1 MSNEI
6 LIKNNYGKNSMFFN
20 ATPLYRNRIESNIK
34 NGKDIGDSE
43 DFKIIM
49 ERTNNKFTLPNYLN
63 NFCKSKN
70 LKFIYVEKTTP
81 PKGFNV
87 INTGNIIFIDCSNI
101 LYKNP
106 NTGKFECREESILLH
121 HIYTALTS
129 YTINK
134 YPSAFLR
141 KGEFIMYSTKIFVD
155 MFAYTYEFIYKLS
168 ANLYSYDKL
177 KYIAGIFF
185 QVNHLGLSYQ
195 EASKNSI
202 KISGIEQN
210 VASVVDMKVNPE
222 VMENGFLKFFTSIK
236 DIIEV
241 RKDVDIQIFTQKW
254 MSLYG
259 EGSQFALELLLPFL
273 DLVTSVSDNVYIFNK
288 NAIEKVCNYKNI
300 AKLSLATR
308 NVLLEIYGGM

>member
-6 LIKNNYGKNSMFFN
+6 SIKNNYGQNSMFFN

-34 NGKDIGDSE
+34 NGEDIKDTE
-43 DFKIIM
+43 DFKIIL
-49 ERTNNKFTLPNYLN
+49 ERMNNRFTVPNYLN
-63 NFCKSKN
+63 NFCNSKN
-70 LKFIYVEKTTP
+70 LKFIYVKGVNP

-87 INTGNIIFIDCSNI
+87 INTGNIVFIDCSNI
-101 LYKNP
+101 VYKNL

-134 YPSAFLR
+134 YPTSFLR

-177 KYIAGIFF
+177 KYMAGIYF
-185 QVNHLGLSYQ
+185 QINHLGLSYQ
-195 EASKNSI
+195 DASKNSI
-202 KISGIEQN
+202 KISDIGQTM
-210 VASVVDMKVNPE
+210 ASIVDMKIKPE
-222 VMENGFLKFFTSIK
+222 FMENGFMKFFTSIK

-241 RKDVDIQIFTQKW
+241 RKDVDIQLFTQKW

-273 DLVTSVSDNVYIFNK
+273 DLITSVSDNIYLFNK
-288 NAIEKVCNYKNI
+288 NTIEKVCNYKNI

-308 NVLLEIYGGM
+308 NILLEIYGGM